1 MDKNRIITTDRLY
14 LRKLDRNDFRDL
26 CDILMDETVMYA
38 YEHAFDKEEAEE
50 WLERQLTRY
59 EEDGFGL
66 WAAILKESGEFAG
79 QVGITM
85 QECDGER
92 VPEIGY
98 LFKKQYWHK
107 GYASEAAEGCKNYAF
122 NILGVDKIYS
132 IIRDTNLASQA
143 VARRNGMRPV
153 KTIIKHYY
161 NMDMPHLVF
170 CAEKGLRDGNNRGE
184 AAGDGA
190 GIAY

>member
-1 MDKNRIITTDRLY
+1 MDNNRIITTDRLY
-14 LRKLDRNDFRDL
+14 LRKLNRNDFCDL
-26 CDILMDETVMYA
+26 CDMLMDETVMYA

-50 WLERQLTRY
+50 WLERQLKRY

-98 LFKKQYWHK
+98 LLKKQYWHK

-122 NILGVDKIYS
+122 DILGVDRIYS

-170 CAEKGLRDGNNRGE
+170 CAEKG
-184 AAGDGA
+184 
-190 GIAY
+190 